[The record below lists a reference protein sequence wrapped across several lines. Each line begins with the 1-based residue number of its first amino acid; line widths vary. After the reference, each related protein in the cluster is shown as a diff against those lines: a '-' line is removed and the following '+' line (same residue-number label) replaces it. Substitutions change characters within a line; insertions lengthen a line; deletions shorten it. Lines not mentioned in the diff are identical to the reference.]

1 MGNLNEFI
9 HLFIYLSIFI
19 YLKDAGE
26 ETDKHIKNEN
36 ITDISEGG
44 LIAKTICLKRR
55 QVMTLFLVA

>member
-44 LIAKTICLKRR
+44 LIAKTIC
-55 QVMTLFLVA
+55 

>member
-1 MGNLNEFI
+1 MN
-9 HLFIYLSIFI
+9 LFIYLSIFI
-19 YLKDAGE
+19 YSKDAGE
-26 ETDKHIKNEN
+26 EIDEHIKNEN